1 MKLFRM
7 AIVTVL
13 IDTHIKYAVYV
24 HYSSLAATST
34 QPPSHVD
41 PTNTPTY
48 QVALLLRILLLSFLE
63 HVVFIGVVTCMVE
76 WKIGALRLSWS
87 PIHAPSLP
95 SSPLFSVTTP
105 SPAAAASK
113 VSLSKASRSF
123 SSFFSSVVTR
133 KLVQGLLYPTF
144 GRLIVVF
151 VMVWDPAI
159 VVANLISLLVL
170 SSQWQALRT
179 VVSAA
184 MAQRERRKEKE
195 SIKGWRVEMDAAAL
209 PFVVGLICKI
219 MLRLAAFRVDG
230 SCTNLYLV

>member
-1 MKLFRM
+1 M
-7 AIVTVL
+7 AVVIIL

-24 HYSSLAATST
+24 HYSSLAATTT
-34 QPPSHVD
+34 QPTSHVD
-41 PTNTPTY
+41 PTDTPTY

-63 HVVFIGVVTCMVE
+63 HVVFIGVVACMVV
-76 WKIGALRLSWS
+76 WKLGARRLSWS
-87 PIHAPSLP
+87 PISAPSLS
-95 SSPLFSVTTP
+95 SSPLFSVTE
-105 SPAAAASK
+105 SSSAAAASEIP
-113 VSLSKASRSF
+113 LSKASRSLVPFF
-123 SSFFSSVVTR
+123 SSFIIR
-133 KLVQGLLYPTF
+133 KLAQGLLYPTF

-184 MAQRERRKEKE
+184 MTLGKRRWEE
-195 SIKGWRVEMDAAAL
+195 DNRRGWSMEMNAAAL

-219 MLRLAAFRVDG
+219 MLRLAAFRVDA